1 MKIRYMI
8 YALLLTIA
16 VVGQCYADKLS
27 SYPYVSTLSNANTIP
42 IITPSANENINWY
55 SLKELMSKNI
65 NWQDV
70 QGTIPATSINWTS
83 IELYSCAHGG
93 CKSGINWTAF
103 GV

>member
-8 YALLLTIA
+8 YALLITIA
-16 VVGQCYADKLS
+16 FVGQCYADKLS
-27 SYPYVSTLSNANTIP
+27 SYPYVSTLSNANAIP
-42 IITPSANENINWY
+42 FITPTANMNINWY

-70 QGTIPATSINWTS
+70 KGTIPASSVNWQDVAG
-83 IELYSCAHGG
+83 YSCSHGG
-93 CKSGINWTAF
+93 CHSGINWTSF